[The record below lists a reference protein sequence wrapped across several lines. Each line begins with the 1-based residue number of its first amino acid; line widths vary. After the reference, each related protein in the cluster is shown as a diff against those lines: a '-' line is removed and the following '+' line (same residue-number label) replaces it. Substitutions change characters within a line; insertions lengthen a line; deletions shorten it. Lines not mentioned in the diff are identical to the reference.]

1 MHARPSVVHL
11 CVPDVRSSDT
21 QPRPAVL
28 PGIRIHISNSMSSI
42 QRLSSVIIDKDNS
55 TRGTIAGQCLVC
67 IDARSASTPSSATND
82 NTEGDFAVFDTQQN
96 ADTYITAA
104 RDALASGSS
113 STPLPS
119 PTAAPGYILSLMN
132 VNRQH
137 LHHLSSNWTGLCAT
151 APPLPP
157 PPPPHP
163 LVGSCL
169 LNSSSSV

>member
-28 PGIRIHISNSMSSI
+28 PGIRIHISSSMSSI

-113 STPLPS
+113 STPPGGSSDLRAE
-119 PTAAPGYILSLMN
+119 PT
-132 VNRQH
+132 
-137 LHHLSSNWTGLCAT
+137 T
-151 APPLPP
+151 PPRSRRCT
-157 PPPPHP
+157 
-163 LVGSCL
+163 VGCGRRGW
-169 LNSSSSV
+169 